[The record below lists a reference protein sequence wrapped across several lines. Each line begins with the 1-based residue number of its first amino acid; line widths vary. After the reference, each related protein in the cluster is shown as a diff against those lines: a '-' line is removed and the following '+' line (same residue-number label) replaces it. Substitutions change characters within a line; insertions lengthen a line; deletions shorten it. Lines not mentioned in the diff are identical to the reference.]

1 MKKVLFLQIK
11 GKSYGGVWHVNKLV
25 GEELIKNN
33 YDVHIVSIR
42 DNQTDIVLEHDP
54 RLIVKTINEQDLWE
68 TISLSEI
75 LKEAKKL
82 HFLNATK
89 MFLDKVKHKQGLN
102 KDIKKLHKYIYDYN
116 PDYII
121 ASHYQL
127 LDMIPKSYL
136 NKVIHEQHTSF
147 KDAKS
152 HKATV
157 KTFKKYNNKVKYLWL
172 TKQTMIEAEKYGL
185 KNNSYI
191 YNAVRFKTEKIAPVT
206 KNKKLI
212 TIARLSEQKR
222 IDIMIDIIE
231 DIFKAEKYK
240 AWSLEIYGTGPLEEK
255 LKKLTTNNK
264 QIKFMGLTNNPQ
276 KELLTSSINLNT
288 SPYEGFSLSIL
299 EANECGVPTIAFDF
313 GESTEEEIINNKT
326 GIIAKDNEDYKKQLQ
341 ELMDNSEK
349 LTKISKNAK
358 QFSKNFQIES
368 IIKEWLNLFSEVDK
382 RKGE

>member
-1 MKKVLFLQIK
+1 
-11 GKSYGGVWHVNKLV
+11 
-25 GEELIKNN
+25 
-33 YDVHIVSIR
+33 
-42 DNQTDIVLEHDP
+42 
-54 RLIVKTINEQDLWE
+54 
-68 TISLSEI
+68 
-75 LKEAKKL
+75 
-82 HFLNATK
+82 
-89 MFLDKVKHKQGLN
+89 
-102 KDIKKLHKYIYDYN
+102 
-116 PDYII
+116 
-121 ASHYQL
+121 
-127 LDMIPKSYL
+127 MIPKSYL

-264 QIKFMGLTNNPQ
+264 QIKFMGLTNEP
-276 KELLTSSINLNT
+276 KKALLNSSINLNT